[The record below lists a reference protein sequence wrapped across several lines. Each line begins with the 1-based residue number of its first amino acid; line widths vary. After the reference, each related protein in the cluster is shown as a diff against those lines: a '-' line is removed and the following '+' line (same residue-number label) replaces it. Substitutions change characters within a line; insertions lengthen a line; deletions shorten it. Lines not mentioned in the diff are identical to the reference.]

1 MTLFGKEFELLQV
14 GIADHLLL
22 LLCFGYWDVDGDFA
36 DFEAFDVTIFLDP
49 PVGFSIDLNDLFFRR
64 LLILS
69 SIIFLPIFILV
80 LRHKVLLNVRVVFFN
95 SVNFL
100 LGRLFGSSLS
110 RILLLH
116 FKVLVAKVNLI
127 SEFLVFYHNF
137 VRFLV
142 FLSLLDFVRVF
153 EVLLASFVEFDNVLR
168 GNDLADEVAPFFEV
182 LLLLFELK
190 MSLFLIRIFHQLVQ
204 FAIAVLFMELFVK
217 CLNIFEPIFL
227 FFFFLLNLF
236 LDHLGNA
243 SDLFKSLLMLVFLLF
258 LLHFLFYFA
267 ALFF

>member
-1 MTLFGKEFELLQV
+1 M
-14 GIADHLLL
+14 LL
-22 LLCFGYWDVDGDFA
+22 LLCFGYGDVDGDFA

-49 PVGFSIDLNDLFFRR
+49 AVGFSIDLNDLFIRR
-64 LLILS
+64 LFILCN
-69 SIIFLPIFILV
+69 IIFLPIFILV
-80 LRHKVLLNVRVVFFN
+80 LRHKVLLNARVVFFN

-100 LGRLFGSSLS
+100 LGRLFCSSLS

-116 FKVLVAKVNLI
+116 FKVLVAQVNLI
-127 SEFLVFYHNF
+127 SEFLVFHHNF
-137 VRFLV
+137 VSFLV
-142 FLSLLDFVRVF
+142 FLCLLDLVRVF
-153 EVLLASFVEFDNVLR
+153 EVLLASFIEFDNVLR
-168 GNDLADEVAPFFEV
+168 RNYLADEVAPLFEV

-217 CLNIFEPIFL
+217 CLNIFESVFL
-227 FFFFLLNLF
+227 FLFFLLNLL

-243 SDLFKSLLMLVFLLF
+243 SDLFESLLMLVFLLF
-258 LLHFLFYFA
+258 LLHFLFDFA